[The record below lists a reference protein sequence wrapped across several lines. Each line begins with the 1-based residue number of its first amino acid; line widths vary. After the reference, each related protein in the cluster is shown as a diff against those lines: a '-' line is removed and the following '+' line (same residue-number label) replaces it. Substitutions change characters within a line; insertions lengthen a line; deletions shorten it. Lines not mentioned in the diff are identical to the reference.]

1 MAAHYT
7 NKKNNNVTKLHYMPR
22 LNIGILLLIVVFVY
36 LIISIVLY
44 MTKEKVLTY
53 EVSAGQLVSDN
64 TFSGIIIL
72 DETVEN
78 SSVAGYI
85 KYFLNDDER
94 AGVETIIGIVDETG
108 TVTSSLAAASAD
120 GGISSSAVNSI
131 AHKLVNFSKTFDA
144 HDYYETYNVL
154 DNISATVNGYNAEYM
169 VESLENLIEDGNNF
183 VHLIKPSQSTM
194 VSYYVDSLCGITEDK
209 VTAVSFEQES
219 YSITNLRNRELVG
232 VGDTLYR
239 KINSDNWKIVF
250 PLTENQV
257 SQYADVTSVKISF
270 LSQDIATTADFSI
283 IYNADGSY
291 GMISLSKY
299 LVNFI
304 DTRFVDFEISQNT
317 ASGLKIPISAVCEKE
332 FFTIPNEYGYVGGD
346 DASTGFILLTYD
358 TQGNQTRK
366 FVEATYYADI
376 DGYYYVNKD
385 IFNVGDCIV
394 KPPSENEIS
403 YEDDKYII
411 GTVATLKGAYCINKG
426 YCQFRQVSI
435 IDRNDEYYIIERG
448 TTYGLSIYD
457 YIILNADMV
466 SENQI
471 MY

>member
-108 TVTSSLAAASAD
+108 TVTSSLVAASAD